1 MSSTTAKTRV
11 SGRSSKAPKKFG
23 DSPIPKAKA
32 AIGKIS
38 RELRLGSPK
47 KAGRP
52 RIKTTAEQAEVG
64 DRFRE
69 RKL

>member
-38 RELRLGSPK
+38 REIRMGSPK
-47 KAGRP
+47 K
-52 RIKTTAEQAEVG
+52 VG
-64 DRFRE
+64 KSKKKKSS
-69 RKL
+69 RKR